1 MNEQLTAAR
10 APEKRWYV
18 IHTYSGYENK
28 VKANLEHRIESMGME
43 DKIFQVL
50 VPMEDEIEIRQGQR
64 HTVQKKVYPG
74 YVLVEMI
81 LDPESW
87 FVVRNTPGV
96 TSFVGSGNIPGM
108 RSEPIPLD
116 ETEVKQILRHMGVET
131 PKYRVAFTKG
141 QSVRVTDGPFAEFIG
156 TVDEVNPER
165 NKLKVLVSIFGRETP
180 VELDFLQVEKLLAR
194 QGASTRGQEDPNR
207 PDAAAAGRQGDARP
221 ARRHRAGTPRHQH
234 RRVHQVVQRAHG
246 RQVGPG
252 DPGPDH
258 DLRGPLVH
266 VRPQDAAGA
275 RPPAQGR
282 RASTRAR
289 RPRKRAMVGRVTRDQ
304 VRQIAETKMP
314 DLNVNDIEAGMKV
327 IEGTARSMGIEVV
340 G

>member
-1 MNEQLTAAR
+1 MKRFRRYFDEVWSELKKVSWPTREQVRNLTVLVFAISFVVGLYITVLDSVLPGPPR
-10 APEKRWYV
+10 PHRPDDLGPMMTDLTGTETKAPEKRWYV

-81 LDPESW
+81 LDPDSW

-96 TSFVGSGNIPGM
+96 TSFVGGANIPGV

-156 TVDEVNPER
+156 TVEEVNPER
-165 NKLKVLVSIFGRETP
+165 NKVKVLVSIFGRETP
-180 VELDFLQVEKLLAR
+180 VELDFLQVEKL
-194 QGASTRGQEDPNR
+194 
-207 PDAAAAGRQGDARP
+207 
-221 ARRHRAGTPRHQH
+221 
-234 RRVHQVVQRAHG
+234 
-246 RQVGPG
+246 
-252 DPGPDH
+252 
-258 DLRGPLVH
+258 
-266 VRPQDAAGA
+266 
-275 RPPAQGR
+275 
-282 RASTRAR
+282 
-289 RPRKRAMVGRVTRDQ
+289 
-304 VRQIAETKMP
+304 
-314 DLNVNDIEAGMKV
+314 
-327 IEGTARSMGIEVV
+327 
-340 G
+340 